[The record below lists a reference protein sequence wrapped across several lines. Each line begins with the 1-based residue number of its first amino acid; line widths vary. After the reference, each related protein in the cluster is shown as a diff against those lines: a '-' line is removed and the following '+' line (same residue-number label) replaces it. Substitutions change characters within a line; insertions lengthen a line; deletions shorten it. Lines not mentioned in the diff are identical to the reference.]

1 MTVRPHRLPLDHAGG
16 RLGRMVDRARPVGFT
31 FDGLAYS
38 GFAGDTLSSALLANG
53 VRLMGRSFKYHR
65 PRSCFT
71 AGAEEPNAIV
81 TVGSGVRMT
90 PNERA
95 TTVEIHDGMVARSQ
109 NRWPS
114 LGFDVGRVNDGFGR
128 LIPAGF
134 QHKTFMWPASAWP
147 VYERL
152 IRRAAG
158 NGPAPRGADP
168 DRYEHV
174 NVGCDVLVAGAGV
187 AGIAAALAAVESGA
201 RVIIA
206 DHAPRFGGMSDL
218 YDATID
224 GRTAVDWIG
233 ARVAE
238 LAATEHAHLLLRTT
252 VAGRYDHNFVVMDE
266 RLGRPNAPRER
277 LWKVRARELVVAT
290 GAVERSLCFVD
301 NDRPGVMLGSA
312 IRAYAW
318 RYGVV
323 PGDAAVVLANNDD
336 GYRTGLML
344 DELGLEVAC
353 IADVRGAP
361 RGELVEAA
369 RTRGIEIAPGHAVAK
384 VEAGF
389 GGNQIRAV
397 HIADLAGAGGGGGAG
412 RRVPCDFIAVSG
424 GWDPQAHLTA
434 QAGGRLVWD
443 DAIRSMKPGAMDEHV
458 HAAGAA
464 NGTFSFEGCLNEG
477 YAAGERAAWA
487 ALGRAAPQAMRRP
500 ARISERREGMG
511 DAFDPAP
518 PVGGPRAAARQFVD
532 LAADVTAADLELAV
546 REGYDGVE
554 LVKRYTAL
562 GMAWDQGKTGNVA
575 ALELVAKATGM
586 TAADLGATTF
596 RPPYLPISFG
606 AVAGMAAKE
615 LFQPVRRMPA
625 WHWHRNNGAD
635 FEPVELWQRPI
646 CYGLG
651 DVSRNEATHREVRA
665 VRTGVGIAD
674 ASTLGKIEV
683 RGPDAARF
691 VERIYCGAMAS
702 LETGRC
708 RYGLMLDEQ
717 GFVIDDGVTARLA
730 EDQFLLH
737 TSSAGARRIAGWLER
752 WHQVEWPDLRLF
764 ITPVTEQWAQFVL
777 AGPQA
782 RDVLQGLD
790 SNISFSRGAFPF
802 LAWRGGALAG
812 VGVRIFRVSYTGELS
827 YEIAAP
833 ANRAVELW
841 HALLGAGAEHG
852 ITPFGSEALHV
863 LRAEKGLI
871 AIGQETDGTVTPFDL
886 GLGGLVA
893 GNKEDFIGKLG
904 LARTALSR
912 SDRRQ
917 LVGLLT
923 EDGARMLP
931 GGAYLI
937 DAAARDSTPPH
948 RMIGHVTSSYMS
960 PTLGRPIAL
969 ALVERG
975 RERHGQTVCCP
986 AGRDVIAAEIV
997 EPVFYDRERV
1007 RMNG

>member
-1 MTVRPHRLPLDHAGG
+1 MTVRPHRLPLDHTHG
-16 RLGRMVDRARPVGFT
+16 RLGRLVDRTRPAGFT
-31 FDGLAYS
+31 FDGIAYS

-81 TVGSGVRMT
+81 TVGRGARMT

-95 TTVEIHDGMVARSQ
+95 TTLEIHDGLVARSQ

-114 LGFDVGRVNDGFGR
+114 LRFDVGQLNDGLAR

-134 QHKTFMWPASAWP
+134 QHKTLMWPASAWP
-147 VYERL
+147 LYEWL

-174 NVGCDVLVAGAGV
+174 NVACDVLVAGGGV
-187 AGIAAALAAVESGA
+187 AGIAAALAAVQSGA
-201 RVIIA
+201 RVIVA

-218 YDATID
+218 FDAAID
-224 GRTAVDWIG
+224 GGTALDWIG
-233 ARVAE
+233 ARVGE
-238 LAATEHAHLLLRTT
+238 LAAGDRAHLLTRTT
-252 VAGRYDHNFVVMDE
+252 VAGRYDHNFIVMNE
-266 RLGRPNAPRER
+266 RPGRQDAPRER
-277 LWKVRARELVVAT
+277 LWKVRCRELVVAT
-290 GAVERSLCFVD
+290 GAVERSQCFAD

-323 PGDAAVVLANNDD
+323 PGDTAVVLANNDD
-336 GYRTGLML
+336 GYRTALAL
-344 DELGLEVAC
+344 DGLGLKVTC
-353 IADVRGAP
+353 IADIRRAP
-361 RGELVEAA
+361 QGELVEAA
-369 RTRGIEIAPGHAVAK
+369 RTRGIEIVPGHCVSK
-384 VEAGF
+384 VETGFAG
-389 GGNQIRAV
+389 NEIRAAHV
-397 HIADLAGAGGGGGAG
+397 VAGADGSGEG

-443 DAIRSMKPGAMDEHV
+443 DAIRSMKPGGMDEHV
-458 HAAGAA
+458 HPAGAA
-464 NGTFSFEGCLNEG
+464 NGAFSFEGCLNEG
-477 YAAGERAAWA
+477 YAAGERAARA
-487 ALGRAAPQAMRRP
+487 ALGREAPRATRRP
-500 ARISERREGMG
+500 AQISERREGSG
-511 DAFDPAP
+511 DAFNPAP
-518 PVGGPRAAARQFVD
+518 PVGGRHAAARQFVD

-562 GMAWDQGKTGNVA
+562 GMAWDQGKTSNVV
-575 ALELVAKATGM
+575 ALELLARATGM
-586 TAADLGATTF
+586 TAADLGTTTF

-625 WHWHRNNGAD
+625 WHWHRNNGAN
-635 FEPVELWQRPI
+635 FEPVELWQRPF

-651 DVSRNEATHREVRA
+651 DVSRDAATHREVRA
-665 VRTGVGIAD
+665 VRTGVGITD
-674 ASTLGKIEV
+674 ASTLGRIEV
-683 RGPDAARF
+683 RGLDAARF
-691 VERIYCGAMAS
+691 VDRIYCGAMAS

-717 GFVIDDGVTARLA
+717 GFVMDDGVTARLA

-782 RDVLQGLD
+782 RDVLQTLQ
-790 SNISFSRGAFPF
+790 SNISFSRAAFPF
-802 LAWRGGALAG
+802 LAWRGGTLAG

-827 YEIAAP
+827 YEIAVP
-833 ANRAVELW
+833 ANRAIGLW
-841 HALLGAGAEHG
+841 HALLEAGAEHG

-871 AIGQETDGTVTPFDL
+871 AIGEETDGTVTPFDL
-886 GLGGLVA
+886 GLGRLVA
-893 GNKEDFIGKLG
+893 GDKEDFVGKLG
-904 LARTALSR
+904 LARPALSR
-912 SDRRQ
+912 GDRRQ

-975 RERHGQTVCCP
+975 RERHGETVCCP
-986 AGRDVIAAEIV
+986 AGRDVVAAQIV

-1007 RMNG
+1007 RLNG